1 MASSAS
7 SKNRSRAVITVVV
20 CLLLICVVAAA
31 TVYGLLSHKVK
42 AIQNGG
48 NFSFDYQVTS
58 TAAETP
64 TLYGILNTVGA
75 TKGTVT
81 GQYAPGKL
89 LLTLSTKSSSTPFT
103 RVYIDQNE
111 TLYDAGQLYSVLR
124 RGIVDAYPLAGLVL
138 PTWKLGNYISQT
150 QLATALGVETQSVEL
165 QDMTGFSLA
174 LGSLQNV
181 TPDNALDGYTYY
193 QFPAADANAPVL
205 TVGLPLK
212 SLFKDS
218 TPLHVLLSIPEH
230 EVNIELTGTL
240 TAADTIIVAPTSRM
254 SDDDVASFVQIREAL
269 ESFSQFI
276 QKLSN

>member
-7 SKNRSRAVITVVV
+7 SKKRSRAVITVVV
-20 CLLLICVVAAA
+20 CLLLICAVAAA
-31 TVYGLLSHKVK
+31 TVYGLFSHKVK
-42 AIQNGG
+42 AIQKGG
-48 NFSFDYQVTS
+48 NFSFEYRVTS

-75 TKGTVT
+75 TSGTVT

-89 LLTLSTKSSSTPFT
+89 LLALSTKSSSEPFT

-124 RGIVDAYPLAGLVL
+124 KGITDAYPLAGLVL
-138 PTWKLGNYISQT
+138 PSWSLGNYISQT
-150 QLATALGVETQSVEL
+150 QLATALGVELQSVEL

-174 LGSLQNV
+174 LGALQKV

-193 QFPAADANAPVL
+193 QFPAADASSPVL
-205 TVGLPLK
+205 TVGLPMK

-218 TPLHVLLSIPEH
+218 TPLHILLSIPEH
-230 EVNIELTGTL
+230 EVKVELTGTL
-240 TAADTIIVAPTSRM
+240 TAADTVIVAPTSRM

-276 QKLSN
+276 QKLSS